1 MIANSKGFTFLSIIA
16 ISLFA
21 LSLSTIQAGEHVGV
35 VCYLNGS
42 ASVVGSVN
50 PNMELYPKSI
60 IVNPAGTRVYVAN
73 SGSNN
78 ISVIDTTSNTVIN
91 TVDVG
96 EKPGH
101 LAGNPAGTRIYVAN
115 SGSNNISVIDT
126 TSNTVINTVDVGE
139 KPAHLAVNPA
149 GTRVYV
155 TNSAS
160 NSICVIDIPSN
171 TVIDT
176 INVGT

>member
-1 MIANSKGFTFLSIIA
+1 MIVNFKKFTFLSIIA
-16 ISLFA
+16 ISVFA
-21 LSLSTIQAGEHVGV
+21 LSLSTIHAGEHVCV

-42 ASVVGSVN
+42 ASLVGSVN
-50 PNMELYPKSI
+50 PNVEPYPKGI
-60 IVNPAGTRVYVAN
+60 AVNPAGTRVYVAN
-73 SGSNN
+73 SGSNS

-96 EKPGH
+96 EEPGH
-101 LAGNPAGTRIYVAN
+101 LA
-115 SGSNNISVIDT
+115 
-126 TSNTVINTVDVGE
+126 
-139 KPAHLAVNPA
+139 VNLA

-160 NSICVIDIPSN
+160 NSICVIDTSSN

>member
-1 MIANSKGFTFLSIIA
+1 MA
-16 ISLFA
+16 ISVFA
-21 LSLSTIQAGEHVGV
+21 LSLSTIHAGEHLCV

-42 ASVVGSVN
+42 AFVFGSVN
-50 PNMELYPKSI
+50 PNVKPHPKGI
-60 IVNPAGTRVYVAN
+60 AVNAAGTRVYVVN

-91 TVDVG
+91 TINVG
-96 EKPGH
+96 EEPG
-101 LAGNPAGTRIYVAN
+101 Y
-115 SGSNNISVIDT
+115 
-126 TSNTVINTVDVGE
+126 
-139 KPAHLAVNPA
+139 LAVNPA

-160 NSICVIDIPSN
+160 NSICVIDTSSN
-171 TVIDT
+171 TVINT